1 MAHGSS
7 LFSGH
12 FPDPVISGEPYT
24 SPTPPVL
31 PIRPRISGEDGGE
44 DGFDTQTGKREDPPW
59 ADFGTWSN
67 LGQQNQQQAIDQLE
81 GEMKWGPP
89 LGMASSLLIP
99 FPFGAAGSAIGTGIG
114 MSAAKDLYGIQ
125 HGPPTNMF
133 SPQWSF
139 LDALNPFSGP
149 NPAEQ
154 LSRNIMNLES
164 AWLASPASAPPG
176 WSGPGWSGLGIPDD
190 IQIDYGASRSERGIA
205 DLLNAWSTSDALG
218 TAAGYYGAGP
228 VGPDPDDAGMGSF
241 SMSGDPDLSHADMWN
256 TGGPVVKRR
265 GSGEAATSPL
275 AAGSF
280 VDKPL
285 YDRAVDT
292 SPTYRRW

>member
-7 LFSGH
+7 LFAGH
-12 FPDPVISGEPYT
+12 FAG
-24 SPTPPVL
+24 
-31 PIRPRISGEDGGE
+31 PIRFSGNPPAPIPPTRPLRPWLIPPRIQ
-44 DGFDTQTGKREDPPW
+44 TQTEGEEPEVIGDPPPW
-59 ADFGTWSN
+59 EDFAKWSK
-67 LGQQNQQQAIDQLE
+67 LGQQDRQQVVDRLE
-81 GEMKWGPP
+81 AQMKWGPRV
-89 LGMASSLLIP
+89 GTAAALLTP
-99 FPFGAAGSAIGTGIG
+99 FPFGVIPAGVGTSVGMGAAEA
-114 MSAAKDLYGIQ
+114 LYGIQ
-125 HGPPTNMF
+125 HGPPTKMF

-139 LDALNPFSGP
+139 LSALNPFGVS
-149 NPAEQ
+149 PANQ
-154 LSRNIMNLES
+154 LSRNVMDLES
-164 AWLASPASAPPG
+164 AWLASPPSAPPG

-205 DLLNAWSTSDALG
+205 DLLNAWSMSDALG

-256 TGGPVVKRR
+256 TGGPVVQRR